1 MIGCPKSSTKEL
13 NLDQKKAVTG
23 VQILITTINFW
34 VLTMK
39 FDILHII
46 LFQIV
51 PSKGMNV
58 KKGN

>member
-1 MIGCPKSSTKEL
+1 MIGCPKPSKGL

-34 VLTMK
+34 VLTIK
-39 FDILHII
+39 YGILHII